1 MRRLGIWAGGLLASA
16 IPFVFVG
23 AVIAFVAC
31 VFDAEGE
38 HAVTVRSGASFQSE
52 AATPKRVLVAD
63 ADASRQPGKQ
73 VHDARRHHQ
82 ARPPRRS
89 RFHSRVIAPFEF
101 GFGPFA
107 NYRVRT

>member
-1 MRRLGIWAGGLLASA
+1 MRTVGIWVSSLLAST
-16 IPFVFVG
+16 IPFIFIG
-23 AVIAFVAC
+23 AVIAFGAC

-38 HAVTVRSGASFQSE
+38 HAPTSRASFQAE

-63 ADASRQPGKQ
+63 ADASRQLGKH

-89 RFHSRVIAPFEF
+89 RVHSRVIAPFEF
-101 GFGPFA
+101 GFWPFA
-107 NYRVRT
+107 NQRVRT

>member
-1 MRRLGIWAGGLLASA
+1 MRTVGIWISGLLAST
-16 IPFVFVG
+16 IPFIFVSG
-23 AVIAFVAC
+23 VIAFVAC

-38 HAVTVRSGASFQSE
+38 RAPTVRSGASFQAE